1 MKLQVGIVGV
11 VEDNQKGLDL
21 DPFAHLTRLHKRV
34 EGTRAVSRGE
44 WFNTIDKTAVRS
56 RAIERK
62 LRDAQELPV
71 EQAQTVLML
80 ENHEEDGEVEE
91 SLEAEP

>member
-1 MKLQVGIVGV
+1 M
-11 VEDNQKGLDL
+11 
-21 DPFAHLTRLHKRV
+21 
-34 EGTRAVSRGE
+34 SRGE

-62 LRDAQELPV
+62 LRDEQELPV
-71 EQAQTVLML
+71 EQVQTVLML